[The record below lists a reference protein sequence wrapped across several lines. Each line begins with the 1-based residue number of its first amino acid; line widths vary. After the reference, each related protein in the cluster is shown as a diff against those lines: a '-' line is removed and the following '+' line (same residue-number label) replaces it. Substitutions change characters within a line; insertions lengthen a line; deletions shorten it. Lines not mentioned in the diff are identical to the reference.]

1 MLDSRE
7 NGRSTSTSGSHRVQ
21 TLTKLPLTLECPNGR
36 QSKALRNIGMLFS
49 NPLAMALISFTESVS
64 WKFTGGNSGI
74 LDKYVPGYQLQ
85 LWVSRDVTRED

>member
-36 QSKALRNIGMLFS
+36 QSKALRNI
-49 NPLAMALISFTESVS
+49 ESVS